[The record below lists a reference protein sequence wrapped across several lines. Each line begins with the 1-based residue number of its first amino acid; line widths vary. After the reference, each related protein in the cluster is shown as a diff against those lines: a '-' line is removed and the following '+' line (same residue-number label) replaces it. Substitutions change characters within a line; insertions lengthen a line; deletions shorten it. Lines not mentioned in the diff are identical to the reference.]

1 MRSLT
6 ALGGVR
12 RTTVSGF
19 KYLVPASLLGLLLI
33 SSGCSSASV
42 AESPLFSSAGSKA
55 AVSTPSAAPRE
66 GKLIKVAEEDDIV
79 EPLPARRR
87 VSAYLGRAPYIC
99 SPSGFGHTSR
109 CFLRSSL

>member
-6 ALGGVR
+6 VLGGLR

-19 KYLVPASLLGLLLI
+19 KYLVPASFLGLLLV
-33 SSGCSSASV
+33 SSGCSSAGM
-42 AESPLFSSAGSKA
+42 AESPLFASAGPKA
-55 AVSTPSAAPRE
+55 VTGVPGIAPKA
-66 GKLIKVAEEDDIV
+66 GKLIRVAQDDDIV
-79 EPLPARRR
+79 EPLPARKR
-87 VSAYLGRAPYIC
+87 VTSYLGRAPYIC

>member
-6 ALGGVR
+6 ALGGAR

-19 KYLVPASLLGLLLI
+19 KYLVPASLLGLLLV
-33 SSGCSSASV
+33 SSGCSSAGI
-42 AESPLFSSAGSKA
+42 AESPLFASAGSTAASIAPKA
-55 AVSTPSAAPRE
+55 
-66 GKLIKVAEEDDIV
+66 GKLIKVAEDDDIV
-79 EPLPARRR
+79 SPLPARRR
-87 VSAYLGRAPYIC
+87 VTAYLGRARYIC

>member
-6 ALGGVR
+6 ALGGLR

-19 KYLVPASLLGLLLI
+19 KFLVPAAFLGLLLV
-33 SSGCSSASV
+33 SSGCSSAGV
-42 AESPLFSSAGSKA
+42 AESPLFASAGSKA
-55 AVSTPSAAPRE
+55 VTGAASVEPKG
-66 GKLIKVAEEDDIV
+66 GKLIRVAQDDDIV
-79 EPLPARRR
+79 ELLPARKR
-87 VSAYLGRAPYIC
+87 VTAYLGRAPYIC

>member
-6 ALGGVR
+6 ALGGAR

-19 KYLVPASLLGLLLI
+19 KSLVPASLFGLLLVA
-33 SSGCSSASV
+33 SGCSSAGM

-55 AVSTPSAAPRE
+55 VSTPSVAPRE
-66 GKLIKVAEEDDIV
+66 GKPIKVAEADDIV
-79 EPLPARRR
+79 EPLPARKR

>member
-6 ALGGVR
+6 ALGGLS

-19 KYLVPASLLGLLLI
+19 KFFVPAAFLGLLLV
-33 SSGCSSASV
+33 SSGCSSAGI
-42 AESPLFSSAGSKA
+42 AESPLFASVGSKA
-55 AVSTPSAAPRE
+55 VKDTSAVAAKA
-66 GKLIKVAEEDDIV
+66 GKLIRVAEGDDIV
-79 EPLPARRR
+79 EPLPARKR
-87 VSAYLGRAPYIC
+87 VTAYLGRAPYIC

>member
-6 ALGGVR
+6 ALGGAR

-19 KYLVPASLLGLLLI
+19 KYLVPASLFGLLLV
-33 SSGCSSASV
+33 SSGCSSAGI

-55 AVSTPSAAPRE
+55 AVSAPSVAPKQ
-66 GKLIKVAEEDDIV
+66 GKLIRVAEADDIV
-79 EPLPARRR
+79 EPLPARKR